1 MSAAATIQLPL
12 FGSTTIRSQIF
23 RYTQILYDTSAC
35 LPGITGKKIV
45 FNSVV
50 LVWLSAGPKICY
62 NYY

>member
-1 MSAAATIQLPL
+1 MSAAATIQLPF
-12 FGSTTIRSQIF
+12 FGSTTISTQIF
-23 RYTQILYDTSAC
+23 QYTQILLDTSVC

-62 NYY
+62 DY